1 MLRYLL
7 FLVLAI
13 TIGLVCYDLGHRAA
27 QAYERMLVQRVSN
40 GLGALGIGWAR
51 IEADGLRLELHG
63 HAPDMFARELA
74 EESAQATAPIAT
86 IVNFATATLA
96 PPEHRDPVRVEL
108 HRDQRG
114 ITLTGQT
121 ASRTMREQLNAALRR
136 DGAELK
142 VHDLTGIQAA
152 SPPAGWG
159 PEITVASLA
168 ASRLP
173 NAYVVMEPGQ
183 VVVEGEV
190 TSEEHRTKLTGE
202 LLERGG
208 GRIAIL
214 LRLGL
219 PPEVIVPFAFSA
231 YKDAGG
237 GLRLERCAARNVEE
251 QALIS
256 GWLGRAGVEARAT
269 PCPVGLGGPSGDWPA
284 AIKAGL
290 DALSAL
296 PAGRVDVEYR
306 TARLTAFPPTSP
318 RDFADVETGFLS
330 GMPEGFEGQGEVRA
344 DDIATLVGIGRE
356 QYWMR
361 INRNADGVTLAGK
374 VPGKTA
380 ATAITTHA
388 AALYGGRQVHAGLLP
403 TADAPPAGWQSA
415 ALRVLD
421 HLSIVE
427 TGAAELAGY
436 RLAFSA
442 EVAEPALARRLHDG
456 LNATLPDYEISTK
469 VRIGL
474 PAVLAKV
481 PLPGPRCA
489 ATLGKIIH
497 DAPIEFDTGSAVIAK
512 ASEPVLDALATA
524 FRRCTGDPIEISG
537 HTDSQGSDD
546 LNARISQ
553 ARAKAVV
560 TALVTRGI
568 PLGWMIARG
577 YGESQPIADNSTEEG
592 RARNRRIEFD
602 PAVPGQADGNE
613 EN

>member
-7 FLVLAI
+7 FLVLTI
-13 TIGLVCYDLGHRAA
+13 VIGLVCYDLGHRAA
-27 QAYERMLVQRVSN
+27 HAYERMLVQRVAN
-40 GLGALGIGWAR
+40 GLGVLGIGWAR

-74 EESAQATAPIAT
+74 EESAQATAPVAT

-114 ITLTGQT
+114 ITMTGQT
-121 ASRTMREQLNAALRR
+121 ASRTMRDQLNAALRR
-136 DGAELK
+136 DGPDLK

-152 SPPAGWG
+152 VPPAGWG
-159 PEITVASLA
+159 PEITVSSLA

-183 VVVEGEV
+183 VTVDGEV
-190 TSEEHRTKLTGE
+190 TSEDHRTKLTGE

-214 LRLGL
+214 LHLGL

-237 GLRLERCAARNVEE
+237 GIRLERCAARDVDE

-256 GWLGRAGVEARAT
+256 GWLSRAGVEAAGQ
-269 PCPVGLGGPSGDWPA
+269 PCPVGLGGPRGNWPA

-290 DALSAL
+290 DALAVL
-296 PAGRVDVEYR
+296 PAGRIDVEYR
-306 TARLTAFPPTSP
+306 TANLTAFPPTSP
-318 RDFADVETGFLS
+318 RDFAAVELAFMS
-330 GMPEGFEGQGEVRA
+330 DMPDGFEGQGVVRA

-361 INRNADGVTLAGK
+361 INRGSDGVTLAGK
-374 VPGKTA
+374 VPNEIAET
-380 ATAITTHA
+380 TIVTHA
-388 AALYGGRQVHAGLLP
+388 AALYGGGQVHSGLIE
-403 TADAPPAGWQSA
+403 TTDAPPAGWQSA

-421 HLSIVE
+421 HLSAVDE
-427 TGAAELAGY
+427 GAAELAGY

-442 EVAEPALARRLHDG
+442 NVTEPTLAKQLHDG
-456 LNATLPDYEISTK
+456 LNATLPDYEVSTSI
-469 VRIGL
+469 RIGM
-474 PAVLAKV
+474 PEQLAAI

-489 ATLGKIIH
+489 ATLGRIIH
-497 DAPIEFDTGSAVIAK
+497 DTPIEFDTGSAVITK
-512 ASEPVLDALATA
+512 ASGSVLDDLAKA

-537 HTDSQGSDD
+537 HTDSQGSEE
-546 LNARISQ
+546 LNARISE

-568 PLGWMIARG
+568 PLGWMVARG
-577 YGESQPIADNSTEEG
+577 YGETQPIADNATEDG

-602 PAVPGQADGNE
+602 PAEPATARADE
-613 EN
+613 ED